1 MTRII
6 GGSVG
11 GRRLAVPRGSAT
23 RPTSDRVREALFSA
37 VEAWCG
43 TLDGLRFLD
52 LYAGSG
58 AVGLEAR
65 SRGAG
70 VVTLVES
77 DRRTAALVA
86 QNARTLG
93 LSRVQVAAQPVA
105 TWLGRQAT
113 TPFDVVFADPPYPLA
128 TEAVDADLAALVAHR
143 WLVPGA
149 LVVVERS
156 SRTPA
161 PTWPDGLEPVRERR
175 YGETTLWYG
184 RAALGDPADAVA
196 SAADHEET

>member
-11 GRRLAVPRGSAT
+11 GQRLSTPRGRAT

-37 VEAWCG
+37 LESWSG
-43 TLDGLRFLD
+43 SLTGLRFLD

-70 VVTLVES
+70 VVTLVEQ
-77 DRRTAALVA
+77 DRRTAALIRD
-86 QNARTLG
+86 NARALRLDHVEVLHG
-93 LSRVQVAAQPVA
+93 AVADVLRRPPVA
-105 TWLGRQAT
+105 
-113 TPFDVVFADPPYPLA
+113 PYDVVFADPPYP
-128 TEAVDADLAALVAHR
+128 TPDLEVSRALQALVDGG

-149 LVVVERS
+149 VVVVERGTRGS
-156 SRTPA
+156 SHV
-161 PTWPDGLEPVRERR
+161 WPEGLVGERDKR
-175 YGETTLWYG
+175 YGETVLRYG
-184 RAALGDPADAVA
+184 RAARTG
-196 SAADHEET
+196 